1 MRDGTSDLTDGLIEE
16 QPRIAEAPGHH
27 FALVIP
33 AHRDAL
39 IQAGT
44 SFLTKAFRATGA
56 LAADNAVVRITNVAD
71 CPGGST
77 GAKLF
82 LTLDYAQPG
91 PPREV
96 FVKFSR
102 DFEDAIRDRGRDQLE
117 GEVRL
122 ALLSLS
128 PTFPISVA
136 RCLYADYQPACGT
149 GLLITDRVAFGHDGI
164 EPAYDKCMDHAL
176 PDAIGHYRAL
186 VSAVARLAGAHRAG
200 QLPQDMARSFP
211 FDAQAQNERYT
222 LTYDDRQLRN
232 RVARY
237 GAFAAEFPQLLPSS
251 IRSAEFL
258 AQLSDDAALFRREN
272 ARVCD
277 LLNGSPDLIALCHW
291 NANVDNAWFW
301 RNELGELHCGL
312 LDWGRVGQ
320 MNVALALVGCLS
332 AAEHSMLEAH
342 LDDLLALFADEYAA
356 CGGPVIDPAELKR
369 QFCFIV
375 ALMMLGWMI
384 DSPPLLRSYVP
395 DLADAIGP
403 LDSRFL
409 ANEAA
414 RTQLHM
420 LTNFLTLWERLN
432 FGARLRAFLDARPS

>member
-1 MRDGTSDLTDGLIEE
+1 MIEE
-16 QPRIAEAPGHH
+16 QTRIDEAPGRH
-27 FALVIP
+27 FALAIP
-33 AHRDAL
+33 AHRGSL
-39 IQAGT
+39 VQAGT
-44 SFLTKAFRATGA
+44 SFLTEAFRATGA
-56 LAADNAVVRITNVAD
+56 LTADNAVVRIANVAD

-82 LTLDYAQPG
+82 LTLDYAEPG
-91 PPREV
+91 PPRDV

-102 DFEDAIRDRGRDQLE
+102 DFDDAIRDRGRDQLE

-136 RCLYADYQPACGT
+136 RCLYADYQPAFGT
-149 GLLITDRVAFGHDGI
+149 GLLITERVAFGRDGI
-164 EPAYDKCMDHAL
+164 ERAYDKCMDHAL

-200 QLPQDMARSFP
+200 QLPQEMARGFP
-211 FDAQAQNERYT
+211 FNAQAQSERYT
-222 LTYDDRQLRN
+222 LTYDERQLRN

-237 GAFAAEFPQLLPSS
+237 GTFAAEFPQLLPSS
-251 IRSAEFL
+251 IRSPDFL
-258 AQLSDDAALFRREN
+258 ARLSDDAALFHREN

-277 LLNGSPDLIALCHW
+277 LLNGSSDLIALCHW

-301 RNELGELHCGL
+301 RDDLDELHCGL

-332 AAEHSMLEAH
+332 AAEHSMLAVH
-342 LDDLLALFADEYAA
+342 LDELLALFADEYAA

-384 DSPPLLRSYVP
+384 DSPPLLRRYVP
-395 DLADAIGP
+395 DLADATGP
-403 LDSRFL
+403 LDPRFL

-420 LTNFLTLWERLN
+420 LTNFLTLWERLD
-432 FGARLRAFLDARPS
+432 FGARLRAFLDGRPA

>member
-1 MRDGTSDLTDGLIEE
+1 MIDEKTRSD
-16 QPRIAEAPGHH
+16 EAAGHH
-27 FALVIP
+27 FALPIP

-39 IQAGT
+39 LRAGT
-44 SFLTKAFRATGA
+44 GFLTKAFRATGA
-56 LAADNAVVRITNVAD
+56 LSVENAVIRIADVAN

-91 PPREV
+91 PPCDA

-102 DFEDAIRDRGRDQLE
+102 DFDDAIRDRGRDQLE

-149 GLLITDRVAFGHDGI
+149 GLLITERVAFGHDGI

-186 VSAVARLAGAHRAG
+186 IFAVARLAGTHRAG
-200 QLPQDMARSFP
+200 RLPQDMVRGFP
-211 FDAQAQNERYT
+211 FDAEAQNERYV
-222 LTYDDRQLRN
+222 LTYDEQQLRN

-237 GAFAAEFPQLLPSS
+237 GAFAEEFPQLLPSS
-251 IRSAEFL
+251 IRSPEFF
-258 AQLSDDAALFRREN
+258 ARLSDDAALFRREN

-277 LLNGSPDLIALCHW
+277 LLNGSPDVIALCHW

-301 RNELGELHCGL
+301 RDVRGELHCGL

-320 MNVALALVGCLS
+320 MNIALALVGCLS
-332 AAEHSMLEAH
+332 AADHTLLETH
-342 LDDLLALFADEYAA
+342 LDALLALFADEYAA
-356 CGGPVIDPAELKR
+356 SGGPVVDPAELKR
-369 QFCFIV
+369 HFCFV
-375 ALMMLGWMI
+375 AALMMLNWMI
-384 DSPPLLRSYVP
+384 DSPPLLRRYVP
-395 DLADAIGP
+395 DLSEATGP
-403 LDSRFL
+403 LDPRFL
-409 ANEAA
+409 TNEAA

-420 LTNFLTLWERLN
+420 LTNFLTLWERLD
-432 FGARLRAFLDARPS
+432 FGSRLRAYLDGRPA